1 MENQEQ
7 YVAFT
12 KANDWKGIF
21 ELNGVKFDAFGTKKE
36 LGVLHKYLEE
46 DEVVYA
52 IVSGVMSQTGSS
64 NSSDFGAN
72 TWIAALT
79 NERFLCLDAAL
90 LTSSVD
96 TQSIRLENVQAV
108 SASQG
113 WVLGKVSID
122 LGSRTVVIDNCLK
135 ESVSV
140 MATLANKLLKEARTA
155 KKTEALIPTTQSMGP
170 LDRLEA
176 IAQLHKFAVISEAEY
191 KQAVERV
198 LSSSE
203 MAKLKAE
210 VLG

>member
-1 MENQEQ
+1 MENQAK
-7 YVAFT
+7 YVELT
-12 KANDWKGIF
+12 KANNWKGIF
-21 ELNGVKFDAFGTKKE
+21 ELNDVKFDSFGTKKE
-36 LGVLHKYLEE
+36 LNVLHKYLEE

-64 NSSDFGAN
+64 NSADFGTN
-72 TWIAALT
+72 TWISALT

-96 TQSIRLENVQAV
+96 TQSIRLENVQGV

-122 LGSRTVVIDNCLK
+122 IGNRTIVIDNCVK

-140 MATLANKLLKEARTA
+140 MATLANKLLKEARTT
-155 KKTEALIPTTQSMGP
+155 KKIEATLLTPQSMSP

-176 IAQLHKFAVISEAEY
+176 ISKLHKFAVINDVEY

-198 LSSSE
+198 VFSSE

-210 VLG
+210 IMI